1 MPSSIQDR
9 LLLDRREFLK
19 GCCATAAV
27 GAVAGPSLLF
37 SDPAHAA
44 ANPYDTIVHVF
55 LRGGIDGLNLVPPV
69 SGNDRAFYEEARP
82 DLSIA
87 ASGAYGA
94 LPLTLASGAA
104 TGFGL
109 HPSATGLHDIW
120 TDGKLALVNSCGL
133 LTTVTRSPFDA
144 QLYLH
149 LGTPAPQGP
158 GTGWLHAEARPVGKT
173 GGRAFR

>member
-1 MPSSIQDR
+1 MPSSTRER

-69 SGNDRAFYEEARP
+69 SGNDRAFYAEARP

-94 LPLTLASGAA
+94 LPPPLRPAERRGGTECVS
-104 TGFGL
+104 T
-109 HPSATGLHDIW
+109 
-120 TDGKLALVNSCGL
+120 C
-133 LTTVTRSPFDA
+133 RSRSSPYHSK
-144 QLYLH
+144 QN
-149 LGTPAPQGP
+149 
-158 GTGWLHAEARPVGKT
+158 
-173 GGRAFR
+173 

>member
-1 MPSSIQDR
+1 MPSSTRER

-82 DLSIA
+82 DRQ
-87 ASGAYGA
+87 SGV
-94 LPLTLASGAA
+94 SGKSVAVRV
-104 TGFGL
+104 
-109 HPSATGLHDIW
+109 D
-120 TDGKLALVNSCGL
+120 
-133 LTTVTRSPFDA
+133 R
-144 QLYLH
+144 
-149 LGTPAPQGP
+149 
-158 GTGWLHAEARPVGKT
+158 
-173 GGRAFR
+173 GGRGIINKKKKQTTKK

>member
-69 SGNDRAFYEEARP
+69 SGNDRAFYEEARR
-82 DLSIA
+82 SEERRE
-87 ASGAYGA
+87 
-94 LPLTLASGAA
+94 
-104 TGFGL
+104 
-109 HPSATGLHDIW
+109 
-120 TDGKLALVNSCGL
+120 GKECVSQC
-133 LTTVTRSPFDA
+133 RSRWSPE
-144 QLYLH
+144 Q
-149 LGTPAPQGP
+149 
-158 GTGWLHAEARPVGKT
+158 
-173 GGRAFR
+173 

>member
-1 MPSSIQDR
+1 MPSSTRER

-69 SGNDRAFYEEARP
+69 SGNDRRSEEHTSE
-82 DLSIA
+82 LQ
-87 ASGAYGA
+87 A
-94 LPLTLASGAA
+94 LM
-104 TGFGL
+104 
-109 HPSATGLHDIW
+109 
-120 TDGKLALVNSCGL
+120 
-133 LTTVTRSPFDA
+133 RSSYADFC
-144 QLYLH
+144 L
-149 LGTPAPQGP
+149 
-158 GTGWLHAEARPVGKT
+158 KKKNNKI
-173 GGRAFR
+173 

>member
-55 LRGGIDGLNLVPPV
+55 LRGGIDGLTLVPPV
-69 SGNDRAFYEEARP
+69 SGNDRAFYEAARP

-87 ASGAYGA
+87 R
-94 LPLTLASGAA
+94 
-104 TGFGL
+104 
-109 HPSATGLHDIW
+109 
-120 TDGKLALVNSCGL
+120 
-133 LTTVTRSPFDA
+133 RSDK
-144 QLYLH
+144 
-149 LGTPAPQGP
+149 
-158 GTGWLHAEARPVGKT
+158 RRVGKECVRTSTYRRWPSLHKQNKHTYT
-173 GGRAFR
+173 GTQC

>member
-1 MPSSIQDR
+1 MPSSIPDR

-55 LRGGIDGLNLVPPV
+55 LRGGIDGLHLVPPV

-87 ASGAYGA
+87 ASGHYGA
-94 LPLTLASGAA
+94 LPPTLARGPAP
-104 TGFGL
+104 GFGL
-109 HPSATGLHDIW
+109 HPP
-120 TDGKLALVNSCGL
+120 
-133 LTTVTRSPFDA
+133 SP
-144 QLYLH
+144 
-149 LGTPAPQGP
+149 
-158 GTGWLHAEARPVGKT
+158 RP
-173 GGRAFR
+173 

>member
-44 ANPYDTIVHVF
+44 AHPYDTIVHVF

-69 SGNDRAFYEEARP
+69 SGTDRALSVAARP
-82 DLSIA
+82 ALSTA

-94 LPLTLASGAA
+94 LPLTLPHGPATALGKAS
-104 TGFGL
+104 
-109 HPSATGLHDIW
+109 W
-120 TDGKLALVNSCGL
+120 
-133 LTTVTRSPFDA
+133 R
-144 QLYLH
+144 Q
-149 LGTPAPQGP
+149 
-158 GTGWLHAEARPVGKT
+158 
-173 GGRAFR
+173 

>member
-44 ANPYDTIVHVF
+44 AHPYDTIVHVF

-69 SGNDRAFYEEARP
+69 SGNDRAFYEDARP
-82 DLSIA
+82 DLSLA
-87 ASGAYGA
+87 APGPYSPHPLPHPTGTATDYG
-94 LPLTLASGAA
+94 LP
-104 TGFGL
+104 
-109 HPSATGLHDIW
+109 H
-120 TDGKLALVNSCGL
+120 
-133 LTTVTRSPFDA
+133 
-144 QLYLH
+144 
-149 LGTPAPQGP
+149 PAPA
-158 GTGWLHAEARPVGKT
+158 LHAIGP
-173 GGRAFR
+173 